1 MRARLQDESGFSI
14 VELVVAV
21 MVITVALLAIAAG
34 FETAAVSVH
43 AAAKK
48 TVAAKLA
55 NAQIERYAALAYTS
69 IGLDATTLTN
79 TKTSGN
85 PSYSSAYVSDETALN
100 AVTSGTDV
108 SFSGCGTAAQCLPVQ
123 TVAGTDQKSYKLET
137 FIRNVVSFGT
147 WTERIVTV
155 IVRDPNVNG
164 TPEIYRLTA
173 GFDKGP

>member
-1 MRARLQDESGFSI
+1 MRARLQDESGFGVI
-14 VELVVAV
+14 EFVIAV

-34 FETAAVSVH
+34 FEAGVISIR
-43 AAAKK
+43 AAAKQ

-55 NAQIERYAALAYTS
+55 DAQIERYAALAYTS

-79 TKTSGN
+79 TQNANSQ
-85 PSYSSAYVSDETALN
+85 SYDSTYVSDETALN

-108 SFSGCGTAAQCLPVQ
+108 SFSGCGSAAQCLPVQ
-123 TVAGTDQKSYKLET
+123 TVTGTDNKSYKLET
-137 FIRNVVSFGT
+137 FIRDVVSFGS
-147 WTERIVTV
+147 WTERVVTV
-155 IVRDPNVNG
+155 IVRNPSVSG